1 MATVNN
7 DGLILEVSKLNEN
20 IPSTEVIKIIR
31 DYSLLTLSHLQKGD
45 KVSLPFGAVSVKRR
59 NVNTVMGNTIPFTYK
74 VSVEIDKSLKE
85 KLIEEELKDKN
96 ILK

>member
-20 IPSTEVIKIIR
+20 ISSTEVIKIIR
-31 DYSLLTLSHLQKGD
+31 DYSLLVLSHLQKGD
-45 KVSLPFGAVSVKRR
+45 KVSLPFGTVSVKKR

-85 KLIEEELKDKN
+85 KLIEEELKKDK
-96 ILK
+96 II